1 MSKKKLTLVI
11 CAVVLFLIL
20 AFAIKADYL
29 YGFESWV
36 YNEATEHMSDAL
48 TKVLIVITNIGGPI
62 GIMCICGIIFAIPK
76 LRNRIAIPVS
86 VTITISFLLNILLKK
101 IFARER
107 PDILRLVSESFYSF
121 PSGHAMINMALYS
134 ILIFYAYNLVKSK
147 KIRCLIYLVL
157 TSLVLLIG
165 FTRIYLGVH
174 YAGDILGGW
183 LMGLVVSIITYAVL
197 KKPTITEYDKKEK

>member
-1 MSKKKLTLVI
+1 
-11 CAVVLFLIL
+11 
-20 AFAIKADYL
+20 
-29 YGFESWV
+29 
-36 YNEATEHMSDAL
+36 
-48 TKVLIVITNIGGPI
+48 
-62 GIMCICGIIFAIPK
+62 MCICGIIFAIPK

-86 VTITISFLLNILLKK
+86 VTITISFLLNILLKN

-147 KIRCLIYLVL
+147 KLRYLIYLVL

-165 FTRIYLGVH
+165 FTRVYLGVH

-197 KKPTITEYDKKEK
+197 KKPTITEYGKKEK